1 LAIWVPSSRLDKE
14 NETMLQILSLTKT
27 KRQRAMCA
35 ARRSAAAG
43 VAAAAML
50 LGLGSLANA
59 AVPPQA
65 YCIPE
70 LTRLSAEWDAI
81 GFGIPQKPSQQI
93 VNSRVGLT
101 ASGPEVTFLRDQFRQ
116 AIWDCR
122 HGYVGIAQARAGLIA
137 ERLQDLE
144 LR

>member
-1 LAIWVPSSRLDKE
+1 
-14 NETMLQILSLTKT
+14 MLQILSLTKT
-27 KRQRAMCA
+27 NGQRAMCA
-35 ARRSAAAG
+35 AWRSAAAG

-50 LGLGSLANA
+50 LGHGSLVKA

-65 YCIPE
+65 DCALE
-70 LTRLSAEWDAI
+70 LAELSAEWNAI

-93 VNSRVGLT
+93 VNSRSGLT
-101 ASGPEVTFLRDQFRQ
+101 ASGPEVTFVRDQFRQ
-116 AIWDCR
+116 AFWDCR
-122 HGYVGIAQARAGLIA
+122 HGYAPMAEARAGLIA